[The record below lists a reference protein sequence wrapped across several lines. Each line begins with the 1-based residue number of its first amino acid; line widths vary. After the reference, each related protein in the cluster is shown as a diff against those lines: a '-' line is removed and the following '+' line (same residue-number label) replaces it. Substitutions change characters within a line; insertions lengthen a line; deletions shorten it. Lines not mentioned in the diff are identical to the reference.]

1 MRRRLVPLLSV
12 FAILALGA
20 WSGSAGAIVCP
31 ASAASARVGE
41 PPCCGPPIVASDVAP
56 GCCPS
61 SCCAST
67 CCPGACCASGGTQ
80 SACPVTQLS
89 IASSPNPSTAGQKV
103 TISGRLL
110 NGSSGTTVS
119 LWQKLPGQSTF
130 TRVAQTATNS
140 AGDYSIVR
148 GAGTVLTN
156 ATWYASTGTSSG
168 TSPSV
173 VQRVSAQVK
182 LGGWWMGGRL
192 LILGG
197 QVSPSH
203 RGERIALQRRT
214 ANGWRTIAT
223 TVIGR
228 LSRFTVR
235 HRFAHKGKV
244 TVRAVFAGDPRNIRS
259 PSAPLRLSIR

>member
-12 FAILALGA
+12 LAILALGA
-20 WSGSAGAIVCP
+20 WSGSASAIVCP
-31 ASAASARVGE
+31 ASAASARIGE
-41 PPCCGPPIVASDVAP
+41 PPCCGPPIAAPDPAP

-61 SCCAST
+61 
-67 CCPGACCASGGTQ
+67 ACCASGGIEP
-80 SACPVTQLS
+80 ACPVTQLS
-89 IASSPNPSTAGQKV
+89 IASSPNPSIAGQKV

-110 NGSSGTTVS
+110 SGSSGTTVS

-130 TRVAQTATNS
+130 TRVAQTTTNP

-156 ATWYASTGTSSG
+156 TTWYASTGASSG
-168 TSPSV
+168 TSPAV

-182 LGGWWMGGRL
+182 LVTWSVRGTLVKLNGR
-192 LILGG
+192 
-197 QVSPSH
+197 VSPSH
-203 RGERIALQRRT
+203 RGERISLQRRT
-214 ANGWRTIAT
+214 TNGWRTVAT

-235 HRFAHKGKV
+235 HRFPHKGRL
-244 TVRAVFAGDPRNIRS
+244 TLRAVFAGDARNVGS
-259 PSAPLRLSIR
+259 ASAPVRLFVL